1 MCGIIGYIGEKNA
14 TEILIDGLKKLE
26 YRGYDSAGIAVFD
39 DQKIK
44 VYKAKGKVENLEKK
58 ICANPIK
65 SLKCGIGH
73 TRWATHG
80 EPSDTNAHPHKVG
93 RVTLVHNGIIENY
106 AALKNL
112 YHPFPVS
119 ETDTEIAA
127 AVIDTMYKGD
137 PVEAIF
143 KAVRK
148 FHGSYA
154 LCIMFSDIPDTIY
167 AIRRGSPLI
176 VASGEKETFLASDI
190 PAILSYTKNYYLPS
204 KDDLAIITKEGVSF
218 VDSQK
223 NIVKKTMKTADWDEN
238 AAQKGGFAH
247 YMLKEIHEQ
256 PAVIEQTILR
266 YKNGDKLFEN
276 EAFDFTVKGK
286 IHIVA
291 CGSAMH
297 AGLMGKYAIEQLA
310 RIPVTVH
317 IASEFRYDNPILTPD
332 DLVIAI
338 SQSGETADTLAA
350 VRLAKEHRVRTLGI
364 VNVRGSSLSRLSDHT
379 LYTLAGPEIAVA
391 TTKAF
396 LCQACLLQMLAVHLA
411 AERLTEQEKEDFL
424 KAFEL
429 LPHYVKD
436 ALSFD
441 EQAKEMAERY
451 KGCKHV
457 FFMGRGQDFYLCSEA
472 SLKMKEISYIHSEAY
487 AAGELKHGTISL
499 ISENTPVIAL
509 MSEKSRLSKTAS
521 NLKEV
526 KARGAYVTT
535 FTYDDV
541 DTDDYSDM
549 TVLLPKCCELTV
561 PLIAAVKCQLLS
573 YYVARVNGCEIDQPR
588 NLAKSVTV
596 E

>member
-561 PLIAAVKCQLLS
+561 PLVAAVKCQLLS